1 MISVA
6 IRKAF
11 NDICVCV
18 LDFNMQR
25 TYRQARIHQRICIE
39 EETGPILIRGADC
52 LPVSFLL
59 LYSSSQAQ
67 VCVGRDWVLSD
78 HSNSCCVLA
87 LALMRAHPQK
97 GKHAATRLR
106 STP

>member
-1 MISVA
+1 M
-6 IRKAF
+6 
-11 NDICVCV
+11 
-18 LDFNMQR
+18 NMHR
-25 TYRQARIHQRICIE
+25 GGG
-39 EETGPILIRGADC
+39 ETGPSLIRGADC

-78 HSNSCCVLA
+78 DSNSCCVLA

-97 GKHAATRLR
+97 GNTRRRAYIRRPTQARSAQMDLR
-106 STP
+106 FTFSAYRSYPQ